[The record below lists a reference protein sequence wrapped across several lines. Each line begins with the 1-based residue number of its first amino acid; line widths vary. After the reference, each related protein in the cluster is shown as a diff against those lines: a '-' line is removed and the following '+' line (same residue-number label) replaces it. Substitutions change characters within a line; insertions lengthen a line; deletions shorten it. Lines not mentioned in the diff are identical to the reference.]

1 MGAGAGEGPGGPAQP
16 AGEGSAGAAE
26 AALLGAVGARVRA
39 RRLAAGL
46 TQAGLAQQAGVSV
59 RFLVALEAGQGNISL
74 GRLWG
79 VCAALRAPLAELLA
93 GLGPGGKEKVALVG
107 LRGAGKSSL
116 GRALAAARGWPFV
129 ELDRKVE
136 EAAGM
141 RLGELF
147 ELRGE
152 AHFRALEARALDAL
166 LDPAGPMVIATG
178 GSIVT
183 APETWARLRAG
194 ARTAWLKASPAAHLA
209 RVQAQGDL
217 RPMQGRPEALAE
229 LTALWTERAPLYGQA
244 DLTVDTD
251 LGQDSALRAL
261 LGWASG

>member
-1 MGAGAGEGPGGPAQP
+1 MSEGAE
-16 AGEGSAGAAE
+16 GAAE
-26 AALLGAVGARVRA
+26 AALLAEVGARVRA
-39 RRLAAGL
+39 RRAAAGL
-46 TQAGLAQQAGVSV
+46 TQAALAQRAGVSV

-79 VCAALRAPLAELLA
+79 VCAALRTPLEALLA
-93 GLGPGGKEKVALVG
+93 GLGPGGREKIALVG

-116 GRALAAARGWPFV
+116 GRQLAAARGWPFV
-129 ELDRKVE
+129 ELDRRVE

-141 RLGELF
+141 RLGALF

-152 AHFRALEARALDAL
+152 AHYRALEAQALAEL
-166 LDPAGPMVIATG
+166 LDEAGPVVIAAG

-183 APETWARLRAG
+183 APETWARLRQG
-194 ARTAWLKASPAAHLA
+194 ARTVWLKASPASHLG
-209 RVQAQGDL
+209 RVQAQGDM

-229 LTALWTERAPLYGQA
+229 LTALWAERAPLYAQA

-251 LGQDSALRAL
+251 ARGEAGALSAL
-261 LGWASG
+261 LGWAAG